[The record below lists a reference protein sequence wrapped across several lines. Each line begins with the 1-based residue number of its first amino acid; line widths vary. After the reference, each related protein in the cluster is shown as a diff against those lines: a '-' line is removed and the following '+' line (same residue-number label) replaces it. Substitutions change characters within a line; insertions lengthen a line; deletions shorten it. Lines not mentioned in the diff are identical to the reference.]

1 MTSNIFTQGSVC
13 FNYIANISKATIIIS
28 VSNAL
33 LISCLQSQKV
43 FSQTLLQS
51 NSFHTITVIPE
62 KHYVQTKLPLSGI
75 YKEMKLNYDQASL
88 RKDSTSI
95 SSTDINIYF
104 SMGISYASDYANT
117 LTSALKRRNP
127 DRELTG
133 FNVWYNFETG
143 LEFRII
149 KSLYFLSSF
158 AIQWSHIK
166 VPSGYFPSFIN
177 DGKAWDNTLYSFGF
191 GGSYY
196 IPIKDTYV
204 YLSFSILNSLSNFG
218 GSDSDLE
225 RDFEYKPKGS
235 GLKFS
240 LGLAAP
246 MGKKS
251 KAVIELGYKK
261 LPVTINV
268 WNSQEY
274 SSKLETKN
282 FGGIF
287 LNASFSFGLITF

>member
-1 MTSNIFTQGSVC
+1 MPLHVIVPRFHYTRSRNQAI
-13 FNYIANISKATIIIS
+13 
-28 VSNAL
+28 
-33 LISCLQSQKV
+33 
-43 FSQTLLQS
+43 QT
-51 NSFHTITVIPE
+51 E
-62 KHYVQTKLPLSGI
+62 
-75 YKEMKLNYDQASL
+75 E
-88 RKDSTSI
+88 STSTRLI
-95 SSTDINIYF
+95 ACAGPKDQERDLFYRGTF
-104 SMGISYASDYANT
+104 SG
-117 LTSALKRRNP
+117 RRFF
-127 DRELTG
+127 R
-133 FNVWYNFETG
+133 VETG

-204 YLSFSILNSLSNFG
+204 YLSFTILNSLSNFG
-218 GSDSDLE
+218 GSDSDLK

-246 MGKKS
+246 TGKKS
-251 KAVIELGYKK
+251 KAVIELGYKN

-268 WNSQEY
+268 WDPEEY
-274 SSKLETKN
+274 ISKSETKN

-287 LNASFSFGLITF
+287 LNACFSFGLITF